1 MIEWL
6 AIETE
11 IIEDSVADMT
21 GTLIH
26 KTIYRVCIFVFTE
39 LYLLKYSS
47 EFILILDAVPVVGR
61 CARETTEI
69 MTGEDLI
76 EY

>member
-1 MIEWL
+1 
-6 AIETE
+6 
-11 IIEDSVADMT
+11 MT

-26 KTIYRVCIFVFTE
+26 KMYNLHTIFVFTE

-47 EFILILDAVPVVGR
+47 EFFLILDAVPVVGR
-61 CARETTEI
+61 CVRETTEI